1 MLSKKRDKKLEKPL
15 IIEPKQHK
23 PSDNISKGQGP
34 GGQGAMV
41 LEVLQDRQKRF
52 NRAPLGIGLHPQS
65 DLGRVNH
72 IQTYIN
78 FSTAQLLQ
86 EPLRCYRSQKD
97 KR

>member
-1 MLSKKRDKKLEKPL
+1 MTKSL
-15 IIEPKQHK
+15 IQGQKQHL
-23 PSDNISKGQGP
+23 PSDYLSNAQGP
-34 GGQGAMV
+34 GGQEAMV
-41 LEVLQDRQKRF
+41 LSALQGRQKRV